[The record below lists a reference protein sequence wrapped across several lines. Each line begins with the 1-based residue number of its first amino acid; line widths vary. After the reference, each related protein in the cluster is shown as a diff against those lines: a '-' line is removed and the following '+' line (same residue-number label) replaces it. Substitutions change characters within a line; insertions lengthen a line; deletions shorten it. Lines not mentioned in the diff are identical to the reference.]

1 MSRKRNTALKTILK
15 MMLQAPLKCEVCGKG
30 FKRHSNLSEHRKI
43 HEPVKAERPPR
54 ELFCHCGL
62 MFSTTREGKR
72 KCLEKCK
79 FRQFLL
85 KTYGTAEIGQL

>member
-1 MSRKRNTALKTILK
+1 

-43 HEPVKAERPPR
+43 HEPVKVERPPR

-72 KCLEKCK
+72 KKCAT
-79 FRQFLL
+79 FRQFLREDSL
-85 KTYGTAEIGQL
+85 KSGQLFGEIFP

>member
-1 MSRKRNTALKTILK
+1 

-43 HEPVKAERPPR
+43 HEPVKPERPPR

-62 MFSTTREGKR
+62 MFSTTREGKQ
-72 KCLEKCK
+72 KCPKNVNFANFCSK
-79 FRQFLL
+79 H
-85 KTYGTAEIGQL
+85 TSEIGQL

>member
-1 MSRKRNTALKTILK
+1 MI
-15 MMLQAPLKCEVCGKG
+15 LQAPLKCEVCGKG

-62 MFSTTREGKR
+62 MFSTTREEKR
-72 KCLEKCK
+72 
-79 FRQFLL
+79 
-85 KTYGTAEIGQL
+85 